1 MHLHLEN
8 PLHRFLNFGL
18 SRRGRYL
25 KNQCVLVLLDRET
38 FLGITGRRRIWY
50 ADFIR
55 PPPPLFHV
63 ASGAAENA
71 KLSSA
76 PRLRLPPVYVAVSKS
91 NSSAKSAASRS
102 PAAKRLPGRSAAG
115 DKDAPRCRSPTR
127 RHEDF
132 ANSRPDCDFHAWKPR
147 PAAPCYRL

>member
-1 MHLHLEN
+1 MDCTASLI
-8 PLHRFLNFGL
+8 
-18 SRRGRYL
+18 S
-25 KNQCVLVLLDRET
+25 VLVARFATWNTSVFSFSLIARP
-38 FLGITGRRRIWY
+38 FSVITGRRRIWY

-76 PRLRLPPVYVAVSKS
+76 PLLRLPPAYVAVSKS

-127 RHEDF
+127 LHEDF

-147 PAAPCYRL
+147 PAALCYRL